1 MAATISEIKKMLA
14 QMFDE
19 YKKEIEKILKQQEK
33 NFVDILSSNLKIIND
48 RLGLIENKSADNVN
62 KINKLQKELNELKEN
77 LNFHE
82 HLIEQKVKTVSN
94 NLEKKSPIQNINEK
108 NRILEDRS
116 RRNNLRI
123 EGITESVNET
133 WDETEDKVLK
143 LFSKTLEVNEVEI
156 ERAHRT
162 GYKKHGKTRTIIL
175 KLLRFKDKTK
185 ILKEAHRLKGLNIYI
200 NEDYSR
206 ETSIIRKKLFSEA
219 KLRRENGENV
229 AVRYDK
235 IIKFKSDFT
244 KKDLSK

>member
-1 MAATISEIKKMLA
+1 MAATTAEIKLMLTE
-14 QMFDE
+14 MFNE
-19 YKKEIEKILKQQEK
+19 YKKEIEIILKQQEK

-48 RLGLIENKSADNVN
+48 RLSLIENKAADNAN
-62 KINKLQKELNELKEN
+62 KINKLEKEINELKES

-82 HLIEQKVKTVSN
+82 HLIEQKIKTVYN
-94 NLEKKSPIQNINEK
+94 NLEKESPIKNINEK

-123 EGITESVNET
+123 EGITESVKET

-162 GYKKHGKTRTIIL
+162 GYKKDGRTRTIIL
-175 KLLRFKDKTK
+175 KLLRFKDKAK
-185 ILKEAHRLKGLNIYI
+185 VLKEAHRLKGLNIYI

-206 ETSIIRKKLFSEA
+206 ETATLRKKLFIEA
-219 KLRRENGENV
+219 KQRRENGENV
-229 AVRYDK
+229 AVRYDQ
-235 IIKFKSDFT
+235 IIKLKNGYT

>member
-1 MAATISEIKKMLA
+1 M
-14 QMFDE
+14 
-19 YKKEIEKILKQQEK
+19 
-33 NFVDILSSNLKIIND
+33 SSNLKIIND

-62 KINKLQKELNELKEN
+62 KINKLKKELNELKES

-94 NLEKKSPIQNINEK
+94 NLEKESPIQNIYEK
-108 NRILEDRS
+108 NRILEDR

-156 ERAHRT
+156 ERAQRT
-162 GYKKHGKTRTIIL
+162 GYKKDGKTRTIIL

-185 ILKEAHRLKGLNIYI
+185 ILKEAHRLKGLNIYM

-235 IIKFKSDFT
+235 ITKFKSDFT
-244 KKDLSK
+244 KKDVSK

>member
-1 MAATISEIKKMLA
+1 MAATVSEIKKMLT
-14 QMFDE
+14 QMFNE

-33 NFVDILSSNLKIIND
+33 NFVDILSSNLKIIKD

-62 KINKLQKELNELKEN
+62 KINKLEKELNELKES

-94 NLEKKSPIQNINEK
+94 NLEKESSIQNINEK

-116 RRNNLRI
+116 RQNNLRI

-133 WDETEDKVLK
+133 WEETEDNVLK
-143 LFSKTLEVNEVEI
+143 LFSKNLKVNEVEI

-162 GYKKHGKTRTIIL
+162 GYKKDGKTRTLIL
-175 KLLRFKDKTK
+175 KLLRFKDKAK

-235 IIKFKSDFT
+235 IIKLKSNYT

>member
-1 MAATISEIKKMLA
+1 MK
-14 QMFDE
+14 
-19 YKKEIEKILKQQEK
+19 
-33 NFVDILSSNLKIIND
+33 
-48 RLGLIENKSADNVN
+48 
-62 KINKLQKELNELKEN
+62 
-77 LNFHE
+77 
-82 HLIEQKVKTVSN
+82 
-94 NLEKKSPIQNINEK
+94 K

-123 EGITESVNET
+123 EGITENVNKT
-133 WDETEDKVLK
+133 WEETEDKVLK

-156 ERAHRT
+156 ERAHRI
-162 GYKKHGKTRTIIL
+162 GYEKDGKTRTIIL
-175 KLLRFKDKTK
+175 KLLRFKDKAK

-229 AVRYDK
+229 DVRYDK
-235 IIKFKSDFT
+235 IIKLKSDFT